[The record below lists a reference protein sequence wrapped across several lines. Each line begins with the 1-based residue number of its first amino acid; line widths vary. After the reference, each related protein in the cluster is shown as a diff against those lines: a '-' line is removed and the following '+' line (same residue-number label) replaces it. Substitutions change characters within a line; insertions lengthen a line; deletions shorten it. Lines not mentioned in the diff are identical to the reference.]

1 LPIDGKRDEL
11 IKVFETVN
19 NNVGLWSLCDGGGHR
34 LELRFG
40 IKGSLIEP
48 TIGPNADHVKG
59 KRVQD

>member
-1 LPIDGKRDEL
+1 
-11 IKVFETVN
+11 
-19 NNVGLWSLCDGGGHR
+19 